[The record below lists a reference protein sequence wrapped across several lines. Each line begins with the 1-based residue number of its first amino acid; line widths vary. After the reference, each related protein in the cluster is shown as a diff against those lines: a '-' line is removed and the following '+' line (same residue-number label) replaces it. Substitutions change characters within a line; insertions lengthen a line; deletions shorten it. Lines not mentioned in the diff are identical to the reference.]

1 MDYSNPFATDLIK
14 KFEGYSAKPYW
25 DHKQWS
31 TGFGT
36 RWAPGTPIG
45 SKADHEAALNREAAA
60 VDAWIA
66 QNVKQPLAPNQR
78 AALTSFGYNVG
89 TGRKGASRLLDDINA
104 GNWDRV
110 GQRML
115 SFNKASG
122 QVNPGLVNRRRQE
135 VETLL
140 GRAMSPNAQPSTYQ
154 AQSAIARTQGSSDM
168 AAPIGGAPV
177 AGGPIPL
184 VPPNKRYS
192 KLADLLMAQA
202 AGQKVSGAGDA
213 LRALGSTAL
222 GVSLADKADTQ
233 ESDYRSKLAQAL
245 SGAQGT
251 EGLAQTMIAS
261 GDPDMMTQGV
271 TLRAKAEQAKAEAN
285 KPLTGKERFM
295 ATPNGVMDVTTQQI
309 VPGTEP
315 KDKANAAGVPS
326 GYRPRADGS
335 GLEHI
340 PGGPADPAVKPP
352 KTQEVSE
359 GAAKAAN
366 FHNMMQ
372 RSEAEF
378 MKLAPKGQDGKPLT
392 GPDGQPMSPSNPLTA
407 IGQLRENWVPEGIA
421 NHFRTPQEQAYQQA
435 AMQWIR
441 AKLRKESGAQISPEE
456 FEGDFKT
463 FFPQPGDN
471 RETLQQKARARAEA
485 MEGMKAES
493 RGASEQ
499 MFGQAGAAAAPD
511 QVPQAPTVAPQAPT
525 AAPKGPTS
533 PPPQA
538 VDFLRKQ
545 PSPEI
550 IAQFN
555 AKYGPGAAEAI
566 LGQQPAQPAP
576 AAEPLPILGSPM

>member
-1 MDYSNPFATDLIK
+1 MDYNNPFATNLIK
-14 KFEGYSAKPYW
+14 KFEGYSEKPYW

-36 RWAPGTPIG
+36 RWTPGTPIG
-45 SKADHEAALNREAAA
+45 SKADHEAALAREAAA
-60 VDAWIA
+60 VDGWIA
-66 QNVKQPLAPNQR
+66 QNVKQPLAPHQR

-122 QVNPGLVNRRRQE
+122 KVNEGLVNRRRQE

-140 GRAMSPNAQPSTYQ
+140 GRALPPNAQPSTYQ
-154 AQSAIARTQGSSDM
+154 AQSAVSRATGGNDM
-168 AAPIGGAPV
+168 AAPIGGAPI
-177 AGGPIPL
+177 AGGPMPL
-184 VPPNKRYS
+184 VPPTGRKS
-192 KLADLLMAQA
+192 KLGEALLA
-202 AGQKVSGAGDA
+202 AAATAKPKGWGELLNSAGD
-213 LRALGSTAL
+213 LALGYTL
-222 GVSLADKADTQ
+222 TDKHDKENT
-233 ESDYRSKLAQAL
+233 EYRSKLAQAL

-271 TLRAKAEQAKAEAN
+271 TLRAKAEQAKVEAN

-295 ATPNGVMDVTTQQI
+295 VTPNGVMDVTTQQI

-315 KDKANAAGVPS
+315 KGGAAGVPS